1 MSTTTDSVQ
10 PKNEEKSESL
20 FKKERKKK
28 RKDCYPE
35 MTVEQLREK
44 LKPYFS
50 RLHILKKHELVE
62 VLKRYEK
69 EEERKKKVKI
79 TKVKPGSEDD
89 SKPEKRKAKSPASAQ
104 RKKSKCMERVEK
116 AGEVIK
122 AVAGDAKDV
131 AIAAVA
137 IAECVDKVKA

>member
-1 MSTTTDSVQ
+1 MTDSQKHEGDVKHQ
-10 PKNEEKSESL
+10 ESL

-62 VLKRYEK
+62 VLKRHEK
-69 EEERKKKVKI
+69 AEAKRKKEA
-79 TKVKPGSEDD
+79 PGS
-89 SKPEKRKAKSPASAQ
+89 PEAETKKRKAKSPASAQ

-137 IAECVDKVKA
+137 VAECVDKLKA